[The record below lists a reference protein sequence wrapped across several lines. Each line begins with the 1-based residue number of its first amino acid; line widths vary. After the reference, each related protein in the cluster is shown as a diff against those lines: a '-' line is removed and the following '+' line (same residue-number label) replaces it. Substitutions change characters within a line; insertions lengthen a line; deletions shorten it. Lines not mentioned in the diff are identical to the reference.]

1 MVVMRRV
8 LVSLSLA
15 IVMFGIVACAKLPQA
30 GIDQAEVALAGASDA
45 EAAVYAQTEWE
56 AAQQAMNAAKAEV
69 ERQNAKFVLVRSYKK
84 AEELLAEAKTSA
96 DAAKQ
101 AAIDG
106 KEAMRLQVENAV
118 ATIEGGLTE
127 ASDHLKALQSCRKRP
142 KGFAADLEMLRGN
155 TEGLVTQLGAVTAA
169 AEAERYSEADTMARE
184 LQGQVDA
191 LLADLGNA
199 RAKLGC

>member
-1 MVVMRRV
+1 MREMRRV
-8 LVSLSLA
+8 LVSLTLA
-15 IVMFGIVACAKLPQA
+15 VAMFGIVACAKVPQA
-30 GIDQAEVALAGASDA
+30 GIDQAEVALSAAGDA
-45 EAAVYAQTEWE
+45 EAAVYAQSQWE

-69 ERQNAKFVLVRSYKK
+69 ERQNAKFALVRSYKK
-84 AEELLAEAKTSA
+84 AEELLAEAKKSA
-96 DAAKQ
+96 DSAKQ

-118 ATIEGGLTE
+118 ATIEAGLTE
-127 ASDHLKALQSCRKRP
+127 ASDHLNALQSCRKRP

-169 AEAERYSEADTMARE
+169 TDAERYMEAETMARE
-184 LQGQVDA
+184 LQGQIDV
-191 LLADLGNA
+191 LVADLESA